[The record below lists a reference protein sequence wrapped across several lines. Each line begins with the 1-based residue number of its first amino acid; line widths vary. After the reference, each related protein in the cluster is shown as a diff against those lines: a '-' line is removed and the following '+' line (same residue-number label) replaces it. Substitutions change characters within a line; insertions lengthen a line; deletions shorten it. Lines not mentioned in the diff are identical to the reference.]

1 MSIVSD
7 FSHHECC
14 NWAAWCWLGEYPHPL
29 PATQCGSAEG
39 DYRAPP
45 EWCQDTMDAPEPPKI
60 KPNTRNAQI
69 VQDLWESWPTASPA
83 RQVLKAEYPARHTS
97 GRVEGGRDVA
107 ARRLNMSVRE
117 YEMALSWASK
127 KIEEAFKGG

>member
-7 FSHHECC
+7 FSHHELV
-14 NWAAWCWLGEYPHPL
+14 NWSNWCWLGEYPHPL
-29 PATQCGSAEG
+29 PKTRCGSAEG
-39 DYRAPP
+39 DFHA
-45 EWCQDTMDAPEPPKI
+45 EWHLEAEPDEPPRI

-107 ARRLNMSVRE
+107 ARRLNMSLRE

-127 KIEEAFKGG
+127 KVEEAFKGG